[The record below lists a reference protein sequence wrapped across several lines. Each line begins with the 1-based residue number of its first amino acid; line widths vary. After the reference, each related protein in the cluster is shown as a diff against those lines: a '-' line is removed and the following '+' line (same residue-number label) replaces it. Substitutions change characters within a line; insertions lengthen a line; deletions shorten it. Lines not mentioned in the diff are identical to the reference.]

1 MHVRDWAESWVQ
13 DLRFTVRHFK
23 RSPGFVAIT
32 IATLGLGIGAATSIF
47 SVVNG
52 VLLRSL
58 PYPNADR
65 IVQLW
70 ELTASGA
77 HQQFADPNFEDLRA
91 QSRSFAG
98 LAEIGSGEQVP
109 MVIAGEAVRG
119 RLAVVSRDFFTVMGV
134 TPLRG
139 RLFAPE
145 EQRPGVAPA
154 AVISEGLWRRQFG
167 ASRSAIGSQVMI
179 GTHSVTIVGVLPA
192 VLDVPAGTEI
202 WLPRES
208 TESVMTS
215 RTAHNWEVVGRLA
228 AGVSME
234 QARSDAGGIAKRL
247 KAQYGDYTTMTDV
260 GIVPLREQL
269 VGETRQPLYILLGA
283 SVMLLLIACANV
295 VNLLVARM
303 AARQGEIAVR
313 RALGAAS
320 GRLVQQCFVESLM
333 LALGSAAVGVLL
345 AQLGVALLLRLEPTN
360 LPRVRDVRV
369 DLVVLGFT
377 IGVAMLAALVLG
389 LLSAWWGARSD
400 LREALSQSQ
409 RTQSGAGSSAGVR
422 RTLVVAQIAMT
433 LVLLVG
439 ASLLARS
446 LAKVL
451 SVDPGFRAT
460 HAVVLDVWVVDEG
473 PQAVSRRVQFYD
485 ALLERTRAIPG
496 VTGVGAVNVMPLSS
510 GNRTNGTFLIM
521 NSLNEQIAPK
531 DFERLAQDR
540 TRTGNAEYRVA
551 SDDYFRTLG
560 IPVLRGRAFEAR
572 DARESQPVAVISA
585 SLAKARW
592 PNETPIGKII
602 QFGNMDG
609 DLRPF
614 IIIGVVGDVRE
625 ANLAAPPQPTFY
637 SLYRQRPVAAR
648 RLNVVM
654 TTTGDPAPV
663 IASARRIVRELRPD
677 VPPRFRTMDMIVAE
691 SLADRR
697 FMLLLAGVFGGAAL
711 ALAALGVYS
720 VISYL
725 VTLRSRELS
734 IRVAVGARAVD
745 IVRLVLGQGTTLAM
759 AGVVVGTLGA
769 VAATRVIAGM
779 LYGVTPTD
787 PITFGLVAVTVALVA
802 LLASYLPARRA
813 ARVDAMEVLR
823 GGA

>member
-1 MHVRDWAESWVQ
+1 VR
-13 DLRFTVRHFK
+13 
-23 RSPGFVAIT
+23 
-32 IATLGLGIGAATSIF
+32 
-47 SVVNG
+47 
-52 VLLRSL
+52 
-58 PYPNADR
+58 
-65 IVQLW
+65 
-70 ELTASGA
+70 
-77 HQQFADPNFEDLRA
+77 
-91 QSRSFAG
+91 
-98 LAEIGSGEQVP
+98 
-109 MVIAGEAVRG
+109 
-119 RLAVVSRDFFTVMGV
+119 
-134 TPLRG
+134 
-139 RLFAPE
+139 
-145 EQRPGVAPA
+145 
-154 AVISEGLWRRQFG
+154 
-167 ASRSAIGSQVMI
+167 
-179 GTHSVTIVGVLPA
+179 
-192 VLDVPAGTEI
+192 
-202 WLPRES
+202 
-208 TESVMTS
+208 
-215 RTAHNWEVVGRLA
+215 
-228 AGVSME
+228 
-234 QARSDAGGIAKRL
+234 
-247 KAQYGDYTTMTDV
+247 
-260 GIVPLREQL
+260 
-269 VGETRQPLYILLGA
+269 
-283 SVMLLLIACANV
+283 
-295 VNLLVARM
+295 
-303 AARQGEIAVR
+303 
-313 RALGAAS
+313 
-320 GRLVQQCFVESLM
+320 
-333 LALGSAAVGVLL
+333 
-345 AQLGVALLLRLEPTN
+345 
-360 LPRVRDVRV
+360 
-369 DLVVLGFT
+369 
-377 IGVAMLAALVLG
+377 
-389 LLSAWWGARSD
+389 
-400 LREALSQSQ
+400 
-409 RTQSGAGSSAGVR
+409 
-422 RTLVVAQIAMT
+422 
-433 LVLLVG
+433 
-439 ASLLARS
+439 
-446 LAKVL
+446 
-451 SVDPGFRAT
+451 
-460 HAVVLDVWVVDEG
+460 
-473 PQAVSRRVQFYD
+473 
-485 ALLERTRAIPG
+485 
-496 VTGVGAVNVMPLSS
+496 
-510 GNRTNGTFLIM
+510 
-521 NSLNEQIAPK
+521 
-531 DFERLAQDR
+531 
-540 TRTGNAEYRVA
+540 
-551 SDDYFRTLG
+551 
-560 IPVLRGRAFEAR
+560 RGRAFEAR

-787 PITFGLVAVTVALVA
+787 PITFGLVAVTVGLVA